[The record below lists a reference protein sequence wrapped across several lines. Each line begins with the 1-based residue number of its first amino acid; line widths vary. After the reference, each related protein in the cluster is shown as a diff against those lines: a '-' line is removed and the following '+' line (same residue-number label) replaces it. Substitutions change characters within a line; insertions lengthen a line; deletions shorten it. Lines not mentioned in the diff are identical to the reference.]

1 MTDPPIKRQV
11 TLISACMHHDGYP
24 DFALN
29 QVDVDDDEYVNG
41 VHYLLVERLLAAAGY
56 EEPYVHFSEA
66 ESPAFL
72 IPAVRKHLGIDTPE
86 AALSE
91 TFRAAEESVNYLIQA
106 CRKSRPLYHH
116 NPKVTAQVT
125 RTAKWL
131 LNAIAAPNK
140 SLDTSTEECKAD
152 R

>member
-1 MTDPPIKRQV
+1 MTDLPIKRQV
-11 TLISACMHHDGYP
+11 TVISACMRRDGYP

-29 QVDVDDDEYVNG
+29 QVEVDEEEYVNV
-41 VHYLLVERLLAAAGY
+41 VHYLLAEKLLAAAGY
-56 EEPYVHFSEA
+56 EEPYVHFSES

-86 AALSE
+86 VALSE
-91 TFRAAEESVNYLIQA
+91 IFRAAEESVSHLIQA

-116 NPKVTAQVT
+116 NPKLTAQVT
-125 RTAKWL
+125 RTTKWL
-131 LNAIAAPNK
+131 LNAIAALNK
-140 SLDTSTEECKAD
+140 SLDTSTEECKVD